1 MRSNNVCYFIKLF
14 TWGIYV
20 FCRNKLPVQNYSRGE
35 ECFLS
40 WQKKTDR
47 SGSIYTEEEL
57 EDRKNDNHLPSDYD
71 DELGRTA
78 PSLDD
83 VN

>member
-1 MRSNNVCYFIKLF
+1 MCVISLNFLHGGYMFSVVINYRSR
-14 TWGIYV
+14 T
-20 FCRNKLPVQNYSRGE
+20 RGE

>member
-1 MRSNNVCYFIKLF
+1 MFFVL
-14 TWGIYV
+14 T
-20 FCRNKLPVQNYSRGE
+20 
-35 ECFLS
+35 
-40 WQKKTDR
+40 KKTDR